1 MSPAS
6 AARPGFSQRQADH
19 WSLAQVPLFSSLGST
34 ELAELS
40 TLVRPLRCR
49 KREVIFREGDEGTA
63 LYIVRKGEVK
73 IVLRSPDGKEATLGF
88 RSAGD
93 FFGEQAL
100 LDGEPRSADV
110 VAMEPC
116 ELLSLRRDNFLRFL
130 TDHPQVAISLLAI
143 LSQRLRSTT
152 RLVNDAIFLDV
163 RTRVVKTVLDLASAR
178 GVPGPDGEMTIPRL
192 TQEELAHMVS
202 ASRES
207 VNKWLKYYERLGFLS
222 LLRGRLVVRQLP
234 RLRQEIY

>member
-1 MSPAS
+1 VSPAS
-6 AARPGFSQRQADH
+6 VTRRAFSQRQAER
-19 WSLAQVPLFSSLGST
+19 WSLAHVPLFAALDPP
-34 ELAELS
+34 ELATLS
-40 TLVRPLRCR
+40 ALAHPLRCR
-49 KREVIFREGDEGTA
+49 KGEVVFREGDDGTT
-63 LYIVRKGEVK
+63 LFVVKKGEVK
-73 IVLRSPDGKEATLGF
+73 IVLRSHDGKEATLGF
-88 RSAGD
+88 RTAGD

-110 VAMEPC
+110 IATEAC
-116 ELLSLRRDNFLRFL
+116 ELLCLRREGFLRFL
-130 TDHPQVAISLLAI
+130 ADHPTVAIALLAI

-163 RTRVVKTVLDLASAR
+163 RTRVVKAVLDLTNAR
-178 GVPGPDGEMTIPRL
+178 GIPGPEGELTVPRL
-192 TQEELAHMVS
+192 TQEDLAHIVS